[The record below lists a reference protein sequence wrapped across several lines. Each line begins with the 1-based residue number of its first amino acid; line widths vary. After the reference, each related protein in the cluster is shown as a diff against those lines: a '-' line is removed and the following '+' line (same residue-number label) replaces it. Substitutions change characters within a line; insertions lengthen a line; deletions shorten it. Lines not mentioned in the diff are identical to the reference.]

1 MSDMPTDRREKEVG
15 IYRRS
20 NERGIFGNSPSPEA
34 RFIEDKEHLSRY
46 VEAIKE
52 LGLSVVLTSGT
63 FDMPH
68 IGHARYLEAARSFGD
83 VLVVGVDS
91 DEKVRNRKGPDRP
104 VVPHIERVEFL
115 THLRSVDIVTLKGP
129 DEPKWDLI
137 KRVRPDTL
145 IITQET
151 YDEGTRKQ
159 LEEYCGQVE
168 CLPPQAST
176 STSNQLRKLH
186 IGWSG
191 EITQPIDEMLAEG
204 GASEELRKKIG
215 RFLNGGRLKRE

>member
-1 MSDMPTDRREKEVG
+1 MDMPTNKAEQEVG

-20 NERGIFGNSPSPEA
+20 TERGIFGSSPSPEA
-34 RFIEDKEHLSRY
+34 RFIEDKDNLSRY
-46 VEAIKE
+46 IEAIKE

-68 IGHARYLEAARSFGD
+68 IGHARYLEAARSLGD

-91 DEKVRNRKGPDRP
+91 DEKVRQRKGPDRP
-104 VVPHIERVEFL
+104 VVPHVERVEFL

-129 DEPKWDLI
+129 DEPRWDLI
-137 KRVRPDTL
+137 KRVKPDTL
-145 IITQET
+145 LITQET
-151 YDEGTRKQ
+151 YDEETKRQ
-159 LEEYCGQVE
+159 LEEYCGRVE

-186 IGWSG
+186 IGWSE
-191 EITQPIDEMLAEG
+191 EITQPIDEILTEG
-204 GASEELRKKIG
+204 GATEELRKKIG
-215 RFLNGGRLKRE
+215 KFLNGGRFKNK